1 MRRCLVLAALVL
13 IALPAMAAAQGQ
25 EPLRV
30 GVIFSLSGPVA
41 PLGQFGKAGLDLALE
56 EVNAAGGVNGRPL
69 ELIVLND
76 ESKPAQ
82 AVNLALR
89 LINRDNVLAII
100 GGSFGSTA
108 QALGAS
114 AEKEKVPLITPTGL
128 IFDEQRGWKHTF
140 FMLPNFNEVAKSMLA
155 WAQKKGHKRL
165 ALLRLSRE
173 YGQLG
178 SKDLH
183 ENAPKFGVQIVAEE
197 QGTDD
202 GRDFTPQL
210 SRLRDAKPDALIAW
224 FANPAGATVIKN
236 VRQLGMTI
244 PVIGPLSMANRA
256 LVKAGGT
263 DVEGA
268 ILEAHIAGGDPA
280 PRAKAFVTAYT
291 KKYNEEPG
299 TLEAV
304 GYDMVKVAAAALAK
318 VSGPYTRE
326 KVREA
331 LSTLKYTGPGTVLSY
346 SPGNNEP
353 SPETIML
360 VEVKNGQFVPAR

>member
-1 MRRCLVLAALVL
+1 MRRLTVLATL
-13 IALPAMAAAQGQ
+13 ILAVVASAGVARAQ
-25 EPLRV
+25 EPIRV

-41 PLGQFGKAGLDLALE
+41 PLGQFGKAGVDVAMD
-56 EVNAAGGVNGRPL
+56 EVNAAGGVNGHPL

-89 LINRDNVLAII
+89 LINRDNVVAII

-114 AEKEKVPLITPTGL
+114 AEKEKVPLLTPTGL
-128 IFDEQRGWKHTF
+128 IFDEQRQWKHTF
-140 FMLPNFNEVAKSMLA
+140 FMLPNFNEVAKAMLG
-155 WAQKKGHKRL
+155 WAQKKGHKRIG
-165 ALLRLSRE
+165 LLRLSRE

-178 SKDLH
+178 SKNLH
-183 ENAPKFGVQIVAEE
+183 DNAARYGVQIVAEE

-210 SRLRDAKPDALIAW
+210 SRLRDAKPDALVAW

-236 VRQLGMTI
+236 VRQLGMTV

-268 ILEAHIAGGDPA
+268 VLEAHIAGGEPA
-280 PRAKAFVTAYT
+280 PRSKAFVTAYV
-291 KKYNEEPG
+291 KKFNEEPG

-304 GYDMVKVAAAALAK
+304 GYDLVKVMAAALAK
-318 VSGPYTRE
+318 TSPPYTRD
-326 KVREA
+326 KVRDA
-331 LSTLKYTGPGTVLSY
+331 LATLKYTGAGTVLGY
-346 SPGNNEP
+346 GPGNNEP
-353 SPETIML
+353 SPETILL